1 MNWQWAISI
10 INFSVETL
18 LVIVTK
24 TSINLP
30 PKIFLKTKPNK
41 FVLMLVK
48 YLLTLLWSKGKQMV
62 SVYKVYYRVPQD
74 SDGSHNNSVTKEGE
88 NGCCLSVWCPIGD
101 QVPIHVFFSSWENSK
116 WCVDISLS
124 SQRARG
130 QVAHLE
136 SFWEPPLLHSSASWI
151 NLSKTFVCLF
161 CNTRVRNDEDS
172 SGMNGEAISLKGM
185 ESS

>member
-1 MNWQWAISI
+1 
-10 INFSVETL
+10 
-18 LVIVTK
+18 
-24 TSINLP
+24 
-30 PKIFLKTKPNK
+30 
-41 FVLMLVK
+41 
-48 YLLTLLWSKGKQMV
+48 MV

-74 SDGSHNNSVTKEGE
+74 SDGSHNNIVTKEGE
-88 NGCCLSVWCPIGD
+88 NGCCLYVVVSLRTQMGPIGD
-101 QVPIHVFFSSWENSK
+101 QVPIHVFFSPWENSK

-151 NLSKTFVCLF
+151 NLSKTFVCLL
-161 CNTRVRNDEDS
+161 CNTRVRNEEDS